1 MLGVQTVSCRNRR
14 SSASC
19 TGCLSIPYRRCCRLL
34 HWCWDQYTA
43 LVFSFIMLFWY
54 ADPITLI
61 KASEEQCSGPR
72 RWGSTNLSLTEFHR
86 VAKGLGHTLNTLA
99 VSCLAGGVRRYL
111 LQHGQ
116 QPATRIRMCGMV
128 DTRSMPGLVASSMSG
143 ASNNFSF
150 IGVPLYT
157 GDISSLE
164 RLTRVG
170 RAMSWVRHS
179 VVVPIALHMPDIIQ
193 VRSVKPCHQL
203 NVAATWGGPAEA
215 NIH

>member
-1 MLGVQTVSCRNRR
+1 
-14 SSASC
+14 
-19 TGCLSIPYRRCCRLL
+19 
-34 HWCWDQYTA
+34 
-43 LVFSFIMLFWY
+43 MLFWY

-72 RWGSTNLSLTEFHR
+72 RWGSTSLSLPEFHR

-111 LQHGQ
+111 LRHGQ

-128 DTRSMPGLVASSMSG
+128 DTRSMPGLVASSMFG

-157 GDISSLE
+157 GDISPLE

-193 VRSVKPCHQL
+193 VRSVRSSLFRTREEVLAISDDGDTDKDPATRPCG
-203 NVAATWGGPAEA
+203 AATSIGAGAK
-215 NIH
+215 